1 MTLKRARIFILNW
14 TLAVIATVSA
24 FVVHLAGTSDPAASE
39 RAPAADLAA
48 KTTPQFAAAV
58 SALVLAC
65 QAFEALD
72 DQPYQVDNTAPRGP
86 GDLGA

>member
-1 MTLKRARIFILNW
+1 MGGSRTGTPTVVYLVRHICRI
-14 TLAVIATVSA
+14 VSKLG
-24 FVVHLAGTSDPAASE
+24 V
-39 RAPAADLAA
+39 ADLAA